1 MAGKRRRRPAPRK
14 GLKKQ
19 EWKRNTEKFR
29 LHRLW
34 KLWENEPNRLIF
46 DVREEEEYNLGHARG
61 ALLFPVD
68 SITRETAEK
77 RIPSADTPVL
87 VYCRSGQRSRTAA
100 EKLAALG
107 YTRVYDV
114 GSLVGWPYGIEW

>member
-1 MAGKRRRRPAPRK
+1 M
-14 GLKKQ
+14 
-19 EWKRNTEKFR
+19 
-29 LHRLW
+29 
-34 KLWENEPNRLIF
+34 ENEPNRLIF
-46 DVREEEEYNLGHARG
+46 DVREEEEDNLGHARG

>member
-1 MAGKRRRRPAPRK
+1 MET
-14 GLKKQ
+14 Q
-19 EWKRNTEKFR
+19 
-29 LHRLW
+29 
-34 KLWENEPNRLIF
+34 PNRLIF

-87 VYCRSGQRSRTAA
+87 VYCRSGQRSRMAA